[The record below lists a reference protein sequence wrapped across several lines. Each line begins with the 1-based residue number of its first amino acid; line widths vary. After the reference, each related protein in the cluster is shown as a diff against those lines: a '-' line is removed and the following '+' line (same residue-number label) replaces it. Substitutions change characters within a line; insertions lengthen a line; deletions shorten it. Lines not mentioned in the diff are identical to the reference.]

1 MTRHRHFRLTWLMA
15 LAAGVALLAPT
26 SALAAD
32 PPAVGGTPGAA
43 TLLVILLLGSV
54 TAGIFF
60 ASPLPR
66 RLSWRAKV
74 DSTAPSTTAQP
85 DVQERSVGTGVGRRL
100 RPLTAVL
107 ARAQSFADGVLDAIG
122 EVVADRGRRLPTP
135 QPATPLPPMLGGD
148 IFFEEG
154 PLPVSSEGGQSE
166 PAETDPSAASP
177 WSTTSASDDRY
188 WPGR

>member
-1 MTRHRHFRLTWLMA
+1 MTRNRRYRLAWLTGHVAVM
-15 LAAGVALLAPT
+15 ALLAPA
-26 SALAAD
+26 SVLAAD

-66 RLSWRAKV
+66 RLGWRAKV

-85 DVQERSVGTGVGRRL
+85 GVHERSLVAGVGRPL
-100 RPLTAVL
+100 RPLTIVL

-122 EVVADRGRRLPTP
+122 EVVADRGRRVPTP

-154 PLPVSSEGGQSE
+154 PLPAPSEGGQSE
-166 PAETDPSAASP
+166 RADADPSAASP
-177 WSTTSASDDRY
+177 WSTSSASDDRY
-188 WPGR
+188 WPGH